1 MAACRVTSYA
11 GSPSEP
17 LRCVRA
23 ALWQIQFAFKDL
35 KDYNSLRVIKVSLG
49 NSEGGSQQMAHN
61 NTERNRDLLHGSLG
75 DKIILFV
82 LPLAATGIL
91 QQLFNAADI
100 AVIGRFVGK
109 NAMAAVGSN
118 SPIIGLLINLFVGI
132 SLGANVVIAR
142 LIGQRDEEGV
152 SKAIHTA
159 IVVAVLSG
167 LAATVFGE
175 IIVAPLLRLMGV
187 PSEVYDMALLYM
199 RIYLAGMPVILLYN
213 FEAAIF
219 RSHGDTRTP
228 LLCLTTSG
236 LVNVV
241 LNIFF
246 VVALGMTV
254 DGVALATVLSNLLS
268 SMLMFVILTRKE
280 GMLRVEPKKLRV
292 DARILR
298 EIFRIGLPAGLQ
310 SMIFSLANMSVQ
322 SSVNSLG
329 ADIMAAS
336 SAAQNLEIFSY
347 YVVNSFGQACTT
359 FVGQNYGAGNEK
371 RCRRS
376 ILLCLLQGELC
387 TLVMITLILIFAKP
401 LLGIFTRDP
410 VVIEYGTIRM
420 RIIMASH
427 LLSLFIE
434 VVSGAMRGFGQ
445 SLVPALISLIGI
457 CGIRILWVTLI
468 FSRFPTYSVLMA
480 VYPVSLGIT
489 AVVVTVSYLM
499 RRSRIFAELE

>member
-1 MAACRVTSYA
+1 
-11 GSPSEP
+11 
-17 LRCVRA
+17 
-23 ALWQIQFAFKDL
+23 
-35 KDYNSLRVIKVSLG
+35 
-49 NSEGGSQQMAHN
+49 MAHN

-100 AVIGRFVGK
+100 SVIGRFVGK

-241 LNIFF
+241 LNVFF
-246 VVALGMTV
+246 VVALTV
-254 DGVALATVLSNLLS
+254 DSSGRVTCISLASAIMLLS
-268 SMLMFVILTRKE
+268 TSIRNS
-280 GMLRVEPKKLRV
+280 LRLSAMTSPDPPLEDSKVSEN
-292 DARILR
+292 
-298 EIFRIGLPAGLQ
+298 Q
-310 SMIFSLANMSVQ
+310 SA
-322 SSVNSLG
+322 SSV
-329 ADIMAAS
+329 
-336 SAAQNLEIFSY
+336 
-347 YVVNSFGQACTT
+347 
-359 FVGQNYGAGNEK
+359 
-371 RCRRS
+371 
-376 ILLCLLQGELC
+376 
-387 TLVMITLILIFAKP
+387 
-401 LLGIFTRDP
+401 
-410 VVIEYGTIRM
+410 
-420 RIIMASH
+420 
-427 LLSLFIE
+427 
-434 VVSGAMRGFGQ
+434 
-445 SLVPALISLIGI
+445 
-457 CGIRILWVTLI
+457 
-468 FSRFPTYSVLMA
+468 
-480 VYPVSLGIT
+480 T
-489 AVVVTVSYLM
+489 A
-499 RRSRIFAELE
+499 

>member
-1 MAACRVTSYA
+1 
-11 GSPSEP
+11 
-17 LRCVRA
+17 
-23 ALWQIQFAFKDL
+23 
-35 KDYNSLRVIKVSLG
+35 
-49 NSEGGSQQMAHN
+49 MAHN
-61 NTERNRDLLHGSLG
+61 NTARGRDLLHGSLG

-132 SLGANVVIAR
+132 SLGANIVIAR

-359 FVGQNYGAGNEK
+359 FVGQNYGAGNQ
-371 RCRRS
+371 S
-376 ILLCLLQGELC
+376 IRLCLLQGELC

-468 FSRFPTYSVLMA
+468 FSRFPTFSVLMA